1 MTEVKNDL
9 SSSLADRVDH
19 TPRHHS
25 VDHDDVVDD
34 HDGHDD
40 PADETVVDEV
50 VVHTLALDVED
61 RSPVAENSVAGTH
74 VMVVRI
80 HAGVAP
86 MPVHVSSHV
95 EAVEHLRFHIS
106 FD

>member
-1 MTEVKNDL
+1 M
-9 SSSLADRVDH
+9 ADRVDH

-40 PADETVVDEV
+40 PADETVAGKV

-61 RSPVAENSVAGTH
+61 RSLVAENSVAGTH

-80 HAGVAP
+80 HAAAVVAP
-86 MPVHVSSHV
+86 MPVLVSSHV
-95 EAVEHLRFHIS
+95 EAAEHLRSHIG